1 MIQVANLC
9 KSYGGQTLFRD
20 ASFSISARE
29 RVGLVGRN
37 GHGKTT
43 LFRLILGHEDPDSG
57 TINRPKNYRI
67 GYLEQHLSFTE
78 ETVLQEAC
86 KGLPIG
92 QEHDA
97 WRAEKVLAGLGFST
111 HDAQRPL
118 SEFSGGFQVRLN
130 LAKVLVSSPDLLLL
144 DEPTN
149 YLDIAAIRWLT
160 RFLQGWPSEF
170 ILITHDRGFMDSVT
184 THTLG
189 IHRQRMRKIRGG
201 TDKYYEQIA
210 ADEEVYEKTRLN
222 DEKRRKEVEK
232 FIRRFRAKARLANL
246 VQSRIKTL
254 QKRERK
260 EKLQAIETLE
270 FSFKSEPFNTKI
282 MLEAKDIGFSYPDQ
296 PQLFN
301 HLNLMVGKQDRI
313 CIVGK
318 NGRGKTTL
326 LKILAGV
333 LDPVQGEAR
342 MHPTLRQG
350 YFEQTN
356 TAQLD
361 PNRTVEEEIMYTSP
375 ACTQQQA
382 RDIAG
387 AMMFSG
393 DDALKKI
400 SVLSGGEKSRVLL
413 GKILVTPCHLLLLD
427 EPTNHF
433 DMESGDS
440 LMAALDAFDGAVI
453 LVTHNEMFLH
463 TLANRLIVFDRDKH
477 LVYEGPYQSFL
488 EDVGWES
495 DESLRPPKRKIKQVK
510 TLREAT
516 PDKKALRKR
525 KAELVQER
533 SRALRPLEENMAALE
548 TAIEAKEIE
557 AGVLTQKVVDAST
570 NGDGE
575 VLAELA
581 KEERGLR
588 IATEKLYS
596 KLEEATAEFERK
608 STEFDEKLANL
619 AVDL

>member
-20 ASFSISARE
+20 ASFSISTRE
-29 RVGLVGRN
+29 RIGLVGRN

-43 LFRLILGHEDPDSG
+43 LFRLILGHEEPDSG
-57 TINRPKNYRI
+57 NISKPKNYRI
-67 GYLEQHLSFTE
+67 RYLEQHLNFTE
-78 ETVLQEAC
+78 ETVLDEAC
-86 KGLPIG
+86 KGLPIS

-97 WRAEKVLAGLGFST
+97 WRAEKVLAGLGFSSQ
-111 HDAQRPL
+111 DMRRPL
-118 SEFSGGFQVRLN
+118 AEFSGGFQVRLN
-130 LAKVLVSSPDLLLL
+130 LAKALVSSPDLILL

-160 RFLQGWPSEF
+160 RFLQEWPNEF

-189 IHRQRMRKIRGG
+189 IHRRRMRKISGG

-222 DEKRRKEVEK
+222 DEKRRKEVEQ
-232 FIRRFRAKARLANL
+232 FIRRFRAKARLANM
-246 VQSRIKTL
+246 VQSRVKTL
-254 QKRERK
+254 QKRDRN
-260 EKLQAIETLE
+260 EKLEAIETLE

-282 MLEAKDIGFSYPDQ
+282 MLEAKDIGFKYPGQ

-301 HLNLMVGKQDRI
+301 NLNLTVAKHDRI

-326 LKILAGV
+326 LKILAGG
-333 LDPVQGEAR
+333 LDPLHGETR
-342 MHPTLRQG
+342 THPTLRPG

-361 PNRTVEEEIMYTSP
+361 PNRTVEEEIMYTSA

-463 TLANRLIVFDRDKH
+463 TLANRLIVFDRGKH
-477 LVYEGPYQSFL
+477 LIYEGPYQSFL

-495 DESLRPPKRKIKQVK
+495 DEGLRPAKPKIKK
-510 TLREAT
+510 DKAPRTPA
-516 PDKKALRKR
+516 PDKKAMRKR
-525 KAELVQER
+525 KAELVQEK
-533 SRALRPLEENMAALE
+533 SRILRPLEKSIIALE
-548 TAIEAKEIE
+548 ATIEAKEAE
-557 AGVLTQKVVDAST
+557 SGVLTEKMLEAST
-570 NGDGE
+570 NGNAE
-575 VLAELA
+575 LLAELA
-581 KEERGLR
+581 KEENGLR
-588 IATEKLYS
+588 TTIEKLYS
-596 KLEEATAEFERK
+596 ELEKTTAEFEQK
-608 STEFDEKLANL
+608 SFEFADKLANL
-619 AVDL
+619 AADI